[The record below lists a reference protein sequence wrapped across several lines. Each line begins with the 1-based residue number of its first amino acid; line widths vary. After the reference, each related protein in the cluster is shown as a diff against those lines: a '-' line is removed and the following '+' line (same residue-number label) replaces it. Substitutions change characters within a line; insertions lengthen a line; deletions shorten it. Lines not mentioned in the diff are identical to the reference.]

1 MNISTLRT
9 ALRVIK
15 GVAKQD
21 ENLANLRLAKEQNIG
36 ILNEKNKDSKH
47 GWITIKLE
55 AIKIKVPS
63 DENWKA
69 I

>member
-9 ALRVIK
+9 TLRVIK
-15 GVAKQD
+15 GVAKLD

-36 ILNEKNKDSKH
+36 ILNEKNKNKH

-55 AIKIKVPS
+55 AIKIKVPL
-63 DENWKA
+63 
-69 I
+69 